1 MAWLQ
6 IISRKY
12 KLFFLIVA
20 VSSASL
26 YAETFR
32 VRKLYPVRISGNDAA
47 EQVLTIGINDGIALF
62 MPQDAR
68 YLEGVE
74 IKMQIP
80 QEVSAWRDSVA
91 CSVYDKI
98 KPVPS
103 EAQIDYSGTRIF
115 VSALPAKLS
124 WILHIP
130 LNARNSL
137 KDNQYISKVG
147 VIPNVKAGYTFLR
160 FQPAMKGIPE
170 ETFNAKLNLT
180 IKPLLINK
188 GMLALAVKPPAD
200 FDFPYAVLIDDK
212 PVEDSSPLLLEAG
225 MHTLNIQSDDY
236 RAEMRSVLIE
246 QAKTSE
252 LTIELKSLAPT
263 LTVTAPDNAEV
274 FLDDAP
280 YPKTHAPTLISE
292 GEHRLR
298 FIMGDYEVIRTLTIH
313 KGKAY
318 AANLSVDLKI
328 TED

>member
-1 MAWLQ
+1 MVTKYR
-6 IISRKY
+6 IY
-12 KLFFLIVA
+12 KLFFLLITFSAA
-20 VSSASL
+20 VYGES
-26 YAETFR
+26 FR
-32 VRKLYPVRISGNDAA
+32 VRKLFPVKVSGSDTA
-47 EQVLTIGINDGIALF
+47 EQTLTIGINDSVALF
-62 MPQDAR
+62 MPQDSR

-80 QEVSAWRDSVA
+80 QEISAWRDSVA
-91 CSVYDKI
+91 CSLYDKI

-103 EAQIDYSGTRIF
+103 ESQIDYSGTRIF
-115 VSALPAKLS
+115 VSALPSKLS

-130 LNARNSL
+130 LNSANTL

-147 VIPNVKAGYTFLR
+147 VVPDVKAGYAFLR

-170 ETFNAKLNLT
+170 ETFNAALNLT

-188 GMLALAVKPPAD
+188 GMLTLAVKPPAG
-200 FDFPYAVLIDDK
+200 FDFPYSVLIDDK
-212 PVEDSSPLLLEAG
+212 PIENTSHLLLEAG

-252 LTIELKSLAPT
+252 LLIELKSLAPT
-263 LTVTAPDNAEV
+263 LIVTAPDNAEI
-274 FLDDAP
+274 FFDDAP
-280 YPKTHAPTLISE
+280 YKKTHTPTIVDE

-313 KGKAY
+313 KGKTY
-318 AANLSVDLKI
+318 TANLFVDLKI
-328 TED
+328 TEE

>member
-1 MAWLQ
+1 MVTKY
-6 IISRKY
+6 RKY
-12 KLFFLIVA
+12 KLFFLLIVF
-20 VSSASL
+20 SAML
-26 YAETFR
+26 YGESFR
-32 VRKLYPVRISGNDAA
+32 VRKVFPIQISGSDTV
-47 EQVLTIGINDGIALF
+47 EQAFTIGINDSVALF
-62 MPQDAR
+62 MPQDSR
-68 YLEGVE
+68 YLEGIE

-80 QEVSAWRDSVA
+80 QEISAWRDSVA
-91 CSVYDKI
+91 CSLYDKI

-115 VSALPAKLS
+115 VSALPPKLS

-130 LNARNSL
+130 LSGTNSL

-147 VIPNVKAGYTFLR
+147 VVPNVKTGYTFLR

-170 ETFNAKLNLT
+170 ETFNATLNLT

-188 GMLALAVKPPAD
+188 GMLALVVKPPAN
-200 FDFPYAVLIDDK
+200 FDFPYSVLIDDK
-212 PVEDSSPLLLEAG
+212 PIENASRLLLEAG

-263 LTVTAPDNAEV
+263 LMVTAPDNTEI
-274 FLDDAP
+274 FLDDTP
-280 YPKTHAPTLISE
+280 YKKTHTPTLIDE

-313 KGKAY
+313 KGKTY
-318 AANLSVDLKI
+318 TANLSVDLKI
-328 TED
+328 TEE